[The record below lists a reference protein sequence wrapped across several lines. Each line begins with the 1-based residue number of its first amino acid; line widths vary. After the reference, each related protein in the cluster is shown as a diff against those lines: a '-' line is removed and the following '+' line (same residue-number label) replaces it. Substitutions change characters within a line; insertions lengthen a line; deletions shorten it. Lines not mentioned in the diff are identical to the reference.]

1 MKKLLTISVL
11 AGVLAMSLVTGA
23 AASTHPAQTAATP
36 TPIPAPPVQ
45 GAKLSVVMYVDTVQ
59 GSAGNPAPTVGCS
72 QTNLFRLGQQVV
84 FRMWGVNV
92 KRSGV
97 ALTPNNVKLAEV
109 IIPGLSAPIPLAY
122 GAHGKAPNPVVS
134 FWAAPWKIDATYP
147 LGVVNFVVVVTTKP
161 DKKLH
166 LKTITARYSQVGF
179 AAPSQLTVTP

>member
-1 MKKLLTISVL
+1 MRKLLLTSVL
-11 AGVLAMSLVTGA
+11 GATLSLSLVTGVGA
-23 AASTHPAQTAATP
+23 RSAHQVATP
-36 TPIPAPPVQ
+36 TPTPAPPVQ
-45 GAKLSVVMYVDTVQ
+45 GAKLAVVMYVDTVQ

-72 QTNLFRLGQQVV
+72 QTNMFRLGQQVV

-166 LKTITARYSQVGF
+166 LKAITARYSQVGF